1 MGARFLPILLIF
13 LLLLAFSIPETGA
26 EGPSVTA
33 IEIRGLKRID
43 EGAVRRRISQEVGLP
58 LAPEK
63 ITEDIKN
70 IYQTGYFEDVKVDAE
85 PFEGGLK
92 LIYAVREKPSI
103 IRVEFS
109 GNDEMED
116 SKLREQINIS
126 TASIADAVLINDN
139 AIKLRNHYESE
150 GFGLA
155 EVVPVVREVSEGQVI
170 LLYLIKEGPRV
181 KIKDIDF
188 DGNKALSDREL
199 KKAVKSSERGLFSFL
214 TRGGYYKKGEVA
226 ADTERIKDAYFN
238 RGYIQAVVSEP
249 RLEFSGDRRW
259 AKISFKIS
267 EGDKFKVSDVSF
279 TGNMVFSGEEL
290 LKTAKLKKGD
300 PVSRKELRTDV
311 VALTEKYAEKGY
323 AVANVSPE
331 LVPDPAKREAA
342 IVYHIEEGD
351 IYSIG
356 KIEISGNVK
365 TRDYVIRREV
375 LLNEGDIFNSRLLK
389 RSYQNINNLNFF
401 EGVGLKPDPVPDR
414 KLVNL
419 DIDVVE
425 RPTGFLSIG
434 GGYSSVDKLIGTID
448 VSQGN
453 LGGRGQYIK
462 VRAELGG
469 SSSFYEL
476 SFREPWLFGKR
487 LSLSTSVYKQTRDYI
502 EYEREATGFELGLG
516 KYLTE
521 DWRVSATYR
530 LEEATITDVL
540 ETADESVKEQEGTRV
555 TSSIS
560 PAIARDTRDN
570 YLDPH
575 SGSRNSLHLTFAGL
589 GGDNKFLKA
598 VFDSSWYIPL
608 GSNTLSFRG
617 RYGYGTGIFGE
628 PLPLYE
634 RFYVG
639 GIYTIRG
646 LGYGEAGPRNP
657 LTGEPIGGKSEIVF
671 NTDFVFPLISD
682 LKVKGVVFF
691 DAGQAFDSSPDDL
704 RYTTGLG
711 VRWISPMGPIR
722 VEWGYNLDRKPD
734 EKASRFE
741 FAFGTFF

>member
-1 MGARFLPILLIF
+1 LGARYFPFFIVF
-13 LLLLAFSIPETGA
+13 LLLFAFSTFDARA
-26 EGPSVTA
+26 EGPNVTA

-43 EGAVRRRISQEVGLP
+43 EGAARRRISQEVGLP

-70 IYQTGYFEDVKVDAE
+70 IYQTGYFEDVRVDAE

-92 LIYAVREKPSI
+92 LIYVVKEKPSI
-103 IRVEFS
+103 VRVEFS
-109 GNDEMED
+109 GNKEIED
-116 SKLREQINIS
+116 SKLREQMNIS

-139 AIKLRNHYESE
+139 AIKIRAYYESE

-155 EVVPVVREVSEGQVI
+155 EVVPVLREVGEGQVT
-170 LLYLIKEGPRV
+170 LVYLINEGPRV
-181 KIKDIDF
+181 KIKEMEF

-199 KKAVKSSERGLFSFL
+199 KKAIKSSERGIFSFI
-214 TRGGYYKKGEVA
+214 TKGGYYKKGEVSG
-226 ADTERIKDAYFN
+226 DVERIKDAYFN
-238 RGYIQAVVSEP
+238 KGYIQAVVSEP
-249 RLEFSGDRRW
+249 QLEFSPDRKR
-259 AKISFKIS
+259 AMVR
-267 EGDKFKVSDVSF
+267 FKVSEGEKFRVSDVRF
-279 TGNMVFSGEEL
+279 TGNKVFGAEDL
-290 LKTAKLKKGD
+290 LKAARLKKGE
-300 PVSRKELRTDV
+300 PVSRKELRADV
-311 VALTEKYAEKGY
+311 VSLTEKYAEIGY

-331 LVPDPAKREAA
+331 LVPDPAKKEAD
-342 IVYHIEEGD
+342 VVHHIEEGD
-351 IYSIG
+351 IYTIG
-356 KIEISGNVK
+356 KIEVSGNVK

-375 LLNEGDIFNSRLLK
+375 LLDEGDTFNSKLLR

-401 EGVGLKPDPVPDR
+401 ESVDLKPQPIPGEKSVD
-414 KLVNL
+414 L

-425 RPTGFLSIG
+425 RPTGFLSVG

-448 VSQGN
+448 LSQGN
-453 LGGRGQYIK
+453 LGGRGQYLK

-469 SSSFYEL
+469 SSSFYEV

-487 LSLSTSVYKQTRDYI
+487 LSLTTSVYKQTRDYL

-516 KYLTE
+516 KRITE
-521 DWRVSATYR
+521 DWRVSATYK
-530 LEEATITDVL
+530 LEQAEITDVL
-540 ETADESVKEQEGTRV
+540 ETASASVKEQEGKRL

-575 SGSRNSLHLTFAGL
+575 SGSRNSLHMTFAGL
-589 GGDNKFLKA
+589 GGDNKFVKA
-598 VFDSSWYIPL
+598 IVDSSWYIPL
-608 GSNTLSFRG
+608 GANTLSFRG
-617 RYGYGTGIFGE
+617 RYGFGTGVFGE
-628 PLPLYE
+628 ALPLYE

-646 LGYGEAGPRNP
+646 LGYGEAGPRDP
-657 LTGEPIGGKSEIVF
+657 QTGEPIGGKNEIIV
-671 NTDFVFPLISD
+671 NADFVFPILAE
-682 LKVKGVVFF
+682 LKLKGVVFF
-691 DAGQAFDSSPDDL
+691 DAGQAFDSSPDAI

-722 VEWGYNLDRKPD
+722 LEWGYNIAPKED
-734 EKASRFE
+734 EKPSRFE